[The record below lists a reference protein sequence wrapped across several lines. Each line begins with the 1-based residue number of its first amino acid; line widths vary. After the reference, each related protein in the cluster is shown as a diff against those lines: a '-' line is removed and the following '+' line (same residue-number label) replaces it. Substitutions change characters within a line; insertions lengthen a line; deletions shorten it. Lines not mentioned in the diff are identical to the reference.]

1 MKNKNL
7 ALVLATA
14 LVLGACGNQ
23 AAKPKEETKQEES
36 QTTENKG
43 VKEVENTKKDHD
55 ENSLIDADRDPI
67 PQVATN
73 PEEAVKIFHEHKFGD
88 GAVGAINISKLKLSF
103 FNEALD
109 YEIEGFKDGKEYK
122 LKIADN
128 GKIVEEEIDEDDDT
142 NKLALDFD
150 KIIPATDNGKIVEEE
165 IDEDDDTNKL
175 ALDFDKIIPATEA
188 MEKALKGQAK
198 NAWVVE
204 YELEIDDGR
213 AVYDIDIENGRDVKI
228 DAATGEII
236 K

>member
-1 MKNKNL
+1 MKAKKLIPIL
-7 ALVLATA
+7 AAG
-14 LVLGACGNQ
+14 LVLGACGND
-23 AAKPKEETKQEES
+23 AGKAKEENKNNQTKIEDTQKA
-36 QTTENKG
+36 ENKG
-43 VKEVENTKKDHD
+43 VKEVENTKKDDD
-55 ENSLIDADRDPI
+55 EKLLRDVDRDRL

-88 GAVGAINISKLKLSF
+88 GSEGSINISKIKLKF

-150 KIIPATDNGKIVEEE
+150 KIIPAT
-165 IDEDDDTNKL
+165 
-175 ALDFDKIIPATEA
+175 EA
-188 MEKALKGQAK
+188 MEKALEGQAE

-204 YELEIDDGR
+204 YELEIEDGK
-213 AVYDIDIENGRDVKI
+213 AIYDIDIENGNDVKI
-228 DAATGEII
+228 DAVTGEII

>member
-1 MKNKNL
+1 MKAKKLIPIL
-7 ALVLATA
+7 AAV

-43 VKEVENTKKDHD
+43 VKEVEKNKKDDD
-55 ENSLIDADRDPI
+55 EKLLRDVDRDRL

-73 PEEAVKIFHEHKFGD
+73 PEEAVKIFHEHNFGD
-88 GAVGAINISKLKLSF
+88 GSNGSINISKIKLKF

-150 KIIPATDNGKIVEEE
+150 KIIPATK
-165 IDEDDDTNKL
+165 
-175 ALDFDKIIPATEA
+175 A
-188 MEKALKGQAK
+188 MEKALEGQAE

-204 YELEIDDGR
+204 YELEIEDDR
-213 AVYDIDIENGRDVKI
+213 AVYDIDIENGNDVKI
-228 DAATGEII
+228 DATTGEII

>member
-1 MKNKNL
+1 MKAKKLIPIL
-7 ALVLATA
+7 AAVLI
-14 LVLGACGNQ
+14 LGACGND
-23 AAKPKEETKQEES
+23 AEKTKEENINEQTKIEDTQKA
-36 QTTENKG
+36 ENKG
-43 VKEVENTKKDHD
+43 VKEVENTKKDDD
-55 ENSLIDADRDPI
+55 EKLLRDVDRDRL

-73 PEEAVKIFHEHKFGD
+73 PEEAVKIFHEHNFGD
-88 GAVGAINISKLKLSF
+88 GSEGSINISKIKLKF

-150 KIIPATDNGKIVEEE
+150 KIIPAT
-165 IDEDDDTNKL
+165 
-175 ALDFDKIIPATEA
+175 EA
-188 MEKALKGQAK
+188 MEKALEGQAE

-204 YELEIDDGR
+204 YKLEIEDGR
-213 AVYDIDIENGRDVKI
+213 AVYDIDIENGNDVKI
-228 DAATGEII
+228 DAITGEII

>member
-1 MKNKNL
+1 MKNRNL
-7 ALVLATA
+7 ALILATA
-14 LVLGACGNQ
+14 LVLGGCGNQ
-23 AAKPKEETKQEES
+23 AAKPNEETKQEES

-43 VKEVENTKKDHD
+43 VKEVENTKKDDD
-55 ENSLIDADRDPI
+55 EKLLRDVDRDRL

-88 GAVGAINISKLKLSF
+88 GSEGSINISKIKLKF

-150 KIIPATDNGKIVEEE
+150 KIIP
-165 IDEDDDTNKL
+165 
-175 ALDFDKIIPATEA
+175 PTEA
-188 MEKALKGQAK
+188 MEKALEGQAE
-198 NAWVVE
+198 NAWVVQ

-213 AVYDIDIENGRDVKI
+213 AVFDIDIENGDDVKI

>member
-1 MKNKNL
+1 MKLKMILYSKKNLHGGKFMKNKNL

-14 LVLGACGNQ
+14 IVLGACGNQ
-23 AAKPKEETKQEES
+23 GGKPKEETKQEVI

-150 KIIPATDNGKIVEEE
+150 KIIPAT
-165 IDEDDDTNKL
+165 
-175 ALDFDKIIPATEA
+175 EA